1 MTLLEGFA
9 IRATC
14 GPPVPPCVA
23 IRYQTTAE
31 EGGPAPLF
39 VQQYVKRGGRRAIS
53 HAEIARGLAPLRE
66 WKAGGARPPAGALP

>member
-23 IRYQTTAE
+23 IRYQTTE
-31 EGGPAPLF
+31 
-39 VQQYVKRGGRRAIS
+39 QYVTRGGRRAIS